1 MTSKLNFAR
10 VIFILLTVSLLTT
23 NCKDMKLDIQDLKDR
38 LDTLEGTT
46 ITSIN
51 EQIVA
56 INTSISD
63 LKEMDAALDGYI
75 KTLEATAAD
84 LQKQIS
90 EANAEI
96 EKVEFELGEEISAL
110 EQSLLNELNTAKE
123 AIEAELT
130 AINATLVE
138 LKAAALDK
146 EIEDLQTYVDSQ
158 LASTTNWANATFS
171 TLTQY
176 AETQTE
182 IATIKASI
190 EQTNA
195 SLAALETRLNGKIA
209 DDIKTA
215 IDALPSELNAD
226 CVSKIENAVTSV
238 TSAYNSAISSAK
250 EELTTAYKAAIAT
263 AIAESEAG
271 MKTWVNEQ
279 LTQGYYD
286 IATLDGMLS
295 ALSTRLA
302 ETDADLL
309 NQINDQKTALQQA
322 MTELT
327 NAYKSAINSAI
338 EENNGII
345 SREIASSIQTL
356 ENKINTKLSSIEAMI
371 SVLQNKLN
379 AVTADIESIRKQI
392 ETLNAKF
399 AALDIEDEELKGM
412 IKNLED
418 EFNNLL
424 QEYESNR
431 LIDSAAQQAMLND
444 IAQIYTTIAAI
455 LERLDEVT
463 RDFSI
468 KFEDYDVGV
477 IPGSSASVAYTITGA
492 TEKTTVKALVQNGW
506 RAQVIQDGT
515 NKGKI
520 KVTAPD
526 PITEDEIIV
535 LVYDGEYRTIMSSV
549 NFVTGVIAPLQTA
562 YEVPAEAGTVDVEI
576 TTNYNYS
583 IKIPEVAQTW
593 LTLVNTKSIKTDLL
607 TFSYAANKGNLRQ
620 ATVVV
625 EDESGTDISQFV
637 IIQKKYIVESSA
649 EAIDLGAVETANC
662 YIVSE
667 EGWYKFNASVKG
679 NSNEKLSGI
688 VSADVVWESF
698 GTAEVPN
705 VGDLIKSVSYKGG
718 YIIFQTADTFTRGN
732 AVIAAK
738 DASGNI
744 LWSWHIWLTD
754 QPLGQ
759 VYYNNAGTMM
769 DRNLG
774 ATSAT
779 PGDVGALG
787 LLYQWGRKDPFLGLS
802 SIHYDSNAE
811 AKSTITWPSAVSSD
825 SSTGTIAYATANP
838 TTFIKDNSSNYDWY
852 YTRSSS
858 TDNTRWTTSES
869 NKSIYD
875 PCPSGWRVP
884 DGGSNGVWSKACGS
898 SSSFDYTY
906 NYTNGGMNFS
916 GKFGSASTI
925 WYPASGYRYDGE
937 GSLDN
942 VGYYGYYWSASPN
955 DYGAYELDFDYLDT
969 VLPSGC
975 YGRANGYSVRCL
987 QE

>member
-1 MTSKLNFAR
+1 MTVRLKFGRALCALMLCAGLATGCYDDSY
-10 VIFILLTVSLLTT
+10 V
-23 NCKDMKLDIQDLKDR
+23 LDTLKGYENR

-46 ITSIN
+46 INSIN
-51 EQIVA
+51 EQITS
-56 INTSISD
+56 IKTSISD
-63 LKEMDAALDGYI
+63 LKDMDASLDGYI

-84 LQKQIS
+84 LQKQIN

-96 EKVEFELGEEISAL
+96 AKVESELGKEISAL

-138 LKAAALDK
+138 LKAADAALDK
-146 EIEDLQTYVDSQ
+146 KIEELQTYVDSQ

-226 CVSKIENAVTSV
+226 CVSKIENAVASV

-250 EELTTAYKAAIAT
+250 EELTAAYKAAIAT

-271 MKTWVNEQ
+271 MKAWVNEQ
-279 LTQGYYD
+279 LTQSYYD
-286 IATLDGMLS
+286 IATLDGILS
-295 ALSTRLA
+295 ALSARLD

-309 NQINDQKTALQQA
+309 KQINDQKTALQQA

-327 NAYKSAINSAI
+327 NAYKSAITTEI
-338 EENNGII
+338 TENNGII

-356 ENKINTKLSSIEAMI
+356 ETKINTQLSSIEAKI

-463 RDFSI
+463 REFSI

-477 IPGSSASVAYTITGA
+477 TPGSSASVGYMITGA
-492 TEKTTVKALVQNGW
+492 TSKTTVKALGQNGW
-506 RAQVIQDGT
+506 RAQVIPDGT
-515 NKGKI
+515 DKGRI

-526 PITEDEIIV
+526 PVTDDEIIV
-535 LVYDGEYRTIMSSV
+535 LVYDGEFRTIMSSI
-549 NFVTGVIAPLQTA
+549 NFVTGVITPSKTA
-562 YEVPAEAGTVDVEI
+562 YEVSAQAGTVDVEI
-576 TTNYNYS
+576 TTNYNYT
-583 IKIPEVAQTW
+583 IRKPEPAPSW
-593 LTLVNTKSIKTDLL
+593 LSLVETKSIKTDVF
-607 TFSYAANKGNLRQ
+607 TFAYSANMGNIRHAEFIL
-620 ATVVV
+620 
-625 EDESGTDISQFV
+625 EDESGNEVSQFSIV
-637 IIQKKYIVESSA
+637 QKRYIVENSA
-649 EAIDLGAVETANC
+649 EAINLSASGTANC

-679 NSNEKLSGI
+679 NGVEPLGDV
-688 VSADVVWESF
+688 VSAEVVWESF
-698 GTAEVPN
+698 GTNVAPK
-705 VGDLIKSVSYKGG
+705 VGDLVQSVVLSEDYL
-718 YIIFQTADTFTRGN
+718 YFRTPDVLNEGN
-732 AVIAAK
+732 ALIAVR
-738 DASGNI
+738 DNDGNI
-744 LWSWHIWLTD
+744 LWSWHIWFTD
-754 QPLGQ
+754 QPQGQ

-787 LLYQWGRKDPFLGLS
+787 LLYQWGRKDPFLGSS
-802 SIHYDSNAE
+802 SISSSTL

-825 SSTGTIAYATANP
+825 SSNGTIEYATAHP
-838 TTFIKDNSSNYDWY
+838 TTFITGGDWY
-852 YTRSSS
+852 YTGDDS
-858 TDNTRWTTSES
+858 TDNTRWTTSS
-869 NKSIYD
+869 NDKSVYD

-884 DGGSNGVWSKACGS
+884 DGGSNGIWSKAGFADTPYDNTNKGFSFSIS
-898 SSSFDYTY
+898 SP
-906 NYTNGGMNFS
+906 
-916 GKFGSASTI
+916 STT
-925 WYPASGYRYDGE
+925 WYPASGYRSYNQ
-937 GSLDN
+937 GSLSN
-942 VGYYGYYWSASPN
+942 VGYDGYYWSASPDRSFAYYLYFDN
-955 DYGAYELDFDYLDT
+955 DGYVNPAKLHGFHAYGQ
-969 VLPSGC
+969 
-975 YGRANGYSVRCL
+975 SVRCL